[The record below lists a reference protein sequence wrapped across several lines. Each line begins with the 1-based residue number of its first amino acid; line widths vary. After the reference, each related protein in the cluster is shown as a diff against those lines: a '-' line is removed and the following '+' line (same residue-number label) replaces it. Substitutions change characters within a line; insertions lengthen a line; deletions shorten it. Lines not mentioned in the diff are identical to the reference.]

1 MNLRVLANKKGRGV
15 ISAAFF
21 IAAASCVNMQAF
33 AEMPAIAPGEW
44 KVTTKTIMNGAATQ
58 PTVRMRC
65 FTAEQ
70 ARDTAKT
77 FGPQFG
83 TVNSTCA
90 EPAVETTTRTVKWQL
105 SCRGQMNMDV
115 AANFDFES
123 ETRYKAAVA
132 SKAEMGGQVVSN
144 SMTETEGERV
154 GECQQ

>member
-1 MNLRVLANKKGRGV
+1 MSLESLATNKGRGV
-15 ISAAFF
+15 LSAAFF
-21 IAAASCVNMQAF
+21 MCAVVSGTQAV
-33 AEMPAIAPGEW
+33 AETPAIQPGEW

-90 EPAVETTTRTVKWQL
+90 EPAVETTAKTLKWRL
-105 SCRGQMNMDV
+105 ECRGQLNMDV

-123 ETRYKAAVA
+123 DTRYKAAIA
-132 SKAEMGGQVVSN
+132 SKAEMAGQVLSN
-144 SMTETEGERV
+144 STTETEGERV